1 MAQRQP
7 ARQALAKIL
16 NFRKRIFQ
24 LDKAKGKTISPTSQ
38 MYDVREDYNKLKEKD
53 KNNLNGGVKLYKEP
67 IISFKTDEE
76 QLEVLETFK
85 KQVKE
90 QGFAF
95 LPIFE
100 SENFIQGLMFRP
112 SDDTQID
119 KAWNRIFYAKH
130 CVNLFKEGYDPTLA
144 GFPDILY
151 DTRSGLFC
159 NWDSRHRIVGTMAT
173 SGDQLPKFGWNNALV
188 IKSTAPTKGQKP
200 IFADQV
206 ACYLFEQKNDTPKP
220 LSPVERFVAEYRTKQ
235 ENALRSYTTFKMARL
250 KLGTDVLPDLEN
262 AQDARTLT
270 GVSQFRN
277 DYLHDNVGNGM
288 HVAEATRSLRS
299 VWSGAQAPNFSVF
312 LVLGYCHLLQM
323 DNTYNGAWGYDNQI
337 MIDAMKWAYQNKKL
351 EASNYCSPRANG
363 KPYESIAFHFIRLA
377 YNPYCELVLKDETK
391 KLSFKHFGFDDAY
404 LSTIGESKKS
414 LKDTDDEEDVNSSN
428 SLSKEFNVA
437 L

>member
-1 MAQRQP
+1 MQ
-7 ARQALAKIL
+7 
-16 NFRKRIFQ
+16 
-24 LDKAKGKTISPTSQ
+24 SQ
-38 MYDVREDYNKLKEKD
+38 
-53 KNNLNGGVKLYKEP
+53 
-67 IISFKTDEE
+67 
-76 QLEVLETFK
+76 
-85 KQVKE
+85 
-90 QGFAF
+90 
-95 LPIFE
+95 
-100 SENFIQGLMFRP
+100 
-112 SDDTQID
+112 
-119 KAWNRIFYAKH
+119 
-130 CVNLFKEGYDPTLA
+130 
-144 GFPDILY
+144 
-151 DTRSGLFC
+151 
-159 NWDSRHRIVGTMAT
+159 
-173 SGDQLPKFGWNNALV
+173 
-188 IKSTAPTKGQKP
+188 GQKP

-363 KPYESIAFHFIRLA
+363 KPYETIAFHFIRLA

-391 KLSFKHFGFDDAY
+391 KLCPPCRPNAQQQWAPFQC
-404 LSTIGESKKS
+404 
-414 LKDTDDEEDVNSSN
+414 DVP
-428 SLSKEFNVA
+428 VR
-437 L
+437 